1 MLSAAANEVVFSF
14 AGVRRVFE
22 VNQVADAVYVETF
35 GYRVVLAEVPRFPDL
50 DSHVAA
56 GSLLAPMPGTVVR
69 VEVSVGDHVEQGQVL
84 VVIEAMKMEHRITAP
99 VDGVV
104 AEVDVSAGDAVDNGQ
119 VLVVL
124 TEEEASE

>member
-1 MLSAAANEVVFSF
+1 MVCAAC
-14 AGVRRVFE
+14 FE
-22 VNQVADAVYVETF
+22 VNRVADAVYVETF

-69 VEVSVGDHVEQGQVL
+69 VEVNVGDVVTKGQVL
-84 VVIEAMKMEHRITAP
+84 VVIEAMKMEHRIAAP
-99 VDGVV
+99 ADGVV
-104 AEVDVSAGDAVDNGQ
+104 AEVRVSAGDAVDNNQ

-124 TEEEASE
+124 TEGES